1 MVVCYCRWWGGCSK
15 DVWFLLAKVSTLYL
29 IYIFFITVTKLK
41 EESFFWEKSGS
52 EGREK
57 RREKKLHILWRLM
70 NVPGCGREAI
80 HAMVFQGQ
88 KLYICLHDIL
98 RDAEGA
104 GEVLSPQL
112 TDLHLNSG

>member
-1 MVVCYCRWWGGCSK
+1 
-15 DVWFLLAKVSTLYL
+15 
-29 IYIFFITVTKLK
+29 
-41 EESFFWEKSGS
+41 
-52 EGREK
+52 
-57 RREKKLHILWRLM
+57 M

-88 KLYICLHDIL
+88 KLYIWLHDTL

>member
-1 MVVCYCRWWGGCSK
+1 
-15 DVWFLLAKVSTLYL
+15 
-29 IYIFFITVTKLK
+29 
-41 EESFFWEKSGS
+41 
-52 EGREK
+52 
-57 RREKKLHILWRLM
+57 M